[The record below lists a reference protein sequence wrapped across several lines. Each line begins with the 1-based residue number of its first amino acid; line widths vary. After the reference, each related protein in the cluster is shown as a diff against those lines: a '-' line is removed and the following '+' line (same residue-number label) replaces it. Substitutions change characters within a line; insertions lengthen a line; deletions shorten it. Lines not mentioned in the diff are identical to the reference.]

1 MSTGLGYEVAKQLL
15 LKGHEVMLA
24 CRDTHKAEQATQQ
37 LRSLQQQQQQQGAS
51 VSFVQC
57 DLSSFSSV
65 RRCAAD
71 VASRW
76 SKFDVLVCNAA
87 VIPKRVT
94 MTDDGFEQQIQV
106 SHLSHFLLVN
116 LLLPCLVKAADT
128 QAVAAAADTG
138 EGTLQQQQQQ
148 TQQQDAASS
157 RVVVVGSG
165 LHSRVSPEFAD
176 PGKLKELMSGD
187 VTLPPMQM

>member
-1 MSTGLGYEVAKQLL
+1 
-15 LKGHEVMLA
+15 MLA
-24 CRDTHKAEQATQQ
+24 CRDTHKAEQATEQ
-37 LRSLQQQQQQQGAS
+37 LRSLQQQQQGAS

-106 SHLSHFLLVN
+106 NHLSHFLLVN

-138 EGTLQQQQQQ
+138 EGTLQQRQQ